1 MVWMGS
7 KANIAAIMAL
17 SVADLEDGIAF
28 WALAEKQ
35 WLGLDKTDTTS
46 TANSRSCFTATGGG
60 RWFLSRD
67 SVVIANTT
75 PTGAA
80 ATGTRWIYQENN
92 AVNNYDSVLTY
103 VYNGT
108 AWVELD
114 ARMRV
119 HTDTPASLS
128 KTPNSDREMWLDTT
142 TGILYH
148 AFSGGWVAGGA
159 VS

>member
-7 KANIAAIMAL
+7 KANIAAIVAL

-35 WLGLDKTDTTS
+35 WLGLDKTSTA
-46 TANSRSCFTATGGG
+46 TANSKSCWNATGGG
-60 RWFLSRD
+60 RWFVD
-67 SVVIANTT
+67 STATVIATT
-75 PTGAA
+75 LPTGAA
-80 ATGTRWIYQENN
+80 ATGTRWVYQEGIET
-92 AVNNYDSVLTY
+92 YDSVVSY
-103 VYNGT
+103 YYNGT